1 MMRDMVENYYLEKD
15 YNCAETTLHII
26 NDTYHL
32 GLSEEDFKLVGA
44 YGGGFGCGITCG
56 ALAGAMAALGKLTIC
71 QRAHATDGFR
81 DLCGAYVE
89 AFKEKLH
96 NTNCDAIKEE
106 FFLDEERRCLRT
118 VQLAADLFEE
128 FAAQHGIQPLPEEE
142 AKK

>member
-32 GLSEEDFKLVGA
+32 GLSDEDFKLVGA

-71 QRAHATDGFR
+71 QRAPATDGFR
-81 DLCGAYVE
+81 D
-89 AFKEKLH
+89 
-96 NTNCDAIKEE
+96 
-106 FFLDEERRCLRT
+106 R
-118 VQLAADLFEE
+118 
-128 FAAQHGIQPLPEEE
+128 
-142 AKK
+142 